1 MSRTDELKEQGG
13 ALRAELEQLRA
24 TEEENLDAVTEAE
37 EAGDLPEETPVEVE
51 DHEDDD
57 PKGELAAAQS
67 AILKEIA
74 LLRESINE
82 SQENADKMRAILRR
96 QGYSV

>member
-1 MSRTDELKEQGG
+1 MGTDELKEQIE
-13 ALRAELEQLRA
+13 ALRAQLEELRQ
-24 TEEENLDAVTEAE
+24 TEEDNLEAVTEATE
-37 EAGDLPEETPVEVE
+37 EGEPPVESPVEIE

-82 SQENADKMRAILRR
+82 SQENANKMRGILRR
-96 QGYSV
+96 QGYDV

>member
-1 MSRTDELKEQGG
+1 MSVNELREQVES
-13 ALRAELEQLRA
+13 LRAQLDELRA
-24 TEEENLDAVTEAE
+24 TEEGNLEAVTEAE
-37 EAGDLPEETPVEVE
+37 EEGEEPGETPVIVE
-51 DHEDDD
+51 DHEEDD
-57 PKGELAAAQS
+57 PKGELAAAQG

-96 QGYSV
+96 QGYSL